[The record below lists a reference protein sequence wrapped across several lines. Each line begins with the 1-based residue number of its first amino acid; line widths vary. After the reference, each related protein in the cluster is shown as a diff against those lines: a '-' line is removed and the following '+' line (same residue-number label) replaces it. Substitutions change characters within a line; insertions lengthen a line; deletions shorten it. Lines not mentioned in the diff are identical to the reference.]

1 VIAVVGEA
9 LIDLIVDR
17 AGGVDARPGGG
28 PFNTARTIA
37 RLGESAAFLGRL
49 AGDGFGAML
58 RDRLEADGVLV
69 GVPEPSSAPSTL
81 AVADV
86 DSAGLA
92 RYGFYLT
99 GTAAADLDHVTLAGA
114 LATLAAAG
122 HRTTALHVGTLG
134 LVMEPIASGT
144 ERLIAAHLPQDV
156 LLMADP
162 NCRPGAIADRDAYLA
177 RLDRILR
184 RTDVVKA
191 SVEDLAYLLPDAP
204 PHEAAAILLKRGPRL
219 VLVTDGPRPARAILF
234 GREVSAEV
242 PPVKVVDT
250 IGAGDA
256 FGGAFL
262 AWWTANGLTRAD
274 LSDGGAV
281 TAALVAAAEV
291 ASLTCARAGAEPPRL
306 AETRQFR
313 PAAIM
318 PDLSGRHARASRAFP
333 AKRHRGAA
341 ARRSSAGRRRS

>member
-9 LIDLIVDR
+9 LIDLVVDR

-37 RLGESAAFLGRL
+37 RLGQPAAFLGRL

-58 RDRLEADGVLV
+58 RGRLEADGVL
-69 GVPEPSSAPSTL
+69 GVLGPSPEPTTL

-86 DSAGLA
+86 DSAGVA
-92 RYGFYLT
+92 RYGFYLRD
-99 GTAAADLDHVTLAGA
+99 TAAADLDHASLAGA
-114 LATLAAAG
+114 LAALAAAG

-144 ERLIAAHLPQDV
+144 ERLIAAHLPLDV

-162 NCRPGAIADRDAYLA
+162 NCRPGAIVDRNAYLA

-219 VLVTDGPRPARAILF
+219 VLVTDGPHPARAFLP
-234 GREVSAEV
+234 GRELTAEV
-242 PPVKVVDT
+242 PPVQVVDT

-256 FGGAFL
+256 FGGGFL
-262 AWWTANGLTRAD
+262 AWWTANGLTRSD
-274 LSDGGAV
+274 LPDGDAV
-281 TAALVAAAEV
+281 TAALAAAAEV
-291 ASLTCARAGAEPPRL
+291 AALTCARPGAEPPLR
-306 AETRQFR
+306 AETHRFA
-313 PAAIM
+313 PA
-318 PDLSGRHARASRAFP
+318 
-333 AKRHRGAA
+333 
-341 ARRSSAGRRRS
+341 

>member
-9 LIDLIVDR
+9 LIDLVVDR
-17 AGGVDARPGGG
+17 AGGVAARPGGG

-37 RLGESAAFLGRL
+37 RLGQPAAFLGRL
-49 AGDGFGAML
+49 AGDGFAAML
-58 RDRLEADGVLV
+58 RGRLEADGVEV
-69 GVPEPSSAPSTL
+69 GVPTPSDAPTTL

-86 DSAGLA
+86 DSAGVA

-99 GTAAADLDHVTLAGA
+99 GTAAADLDHSTLAGA

-134 LVMEPIASGT
+134 LVMEPIASGI
-144 ERLIAAHLPQDV
+144 ERLIAAHLPPDV
-156 LLMADP
+156 LVLADP
-162 NCRPGAIADRDAYLA
+162 NCRPGAIVDRDAYLA

-204 PHEAAAILLKRGPRL
+204 PRDAAAVLLKRGPKL
-219 VLVTDGPRPARAILF
+219 VLVTDGPHPARAFLP
-234 GREVSAEV
+234 GRELTTEV
-242 PPVKVVDT
+242 PPVEVVDT

-256 FGGAFL
+256 FGGGFL

-281 TAALVAAAEV
+281 TAALAAAAEV
-291 ASLTCARAGAEPPRL
+291 ASLTCARPGADPPRL
-306 AETRQFR
+306 AETHHFTPR
-313 PAAIM
+313 
-318 PDLSGRHARASRAFP
+318 
-333 AKRHRGAA
+333 
-341 ARRSSAGRRRS
+341 